1 MAGLLTSDKGPTG
14 ETRLSDWLQSKGEA
28 IGQQYLETRTE
39 TPYWEEGFGQ

>member
-28 IGQQYLETRTE
+28 IGQQYLGELWRN
-39 TPYWEEGFGQ
+39 YLR